1 MGATID
7 TGDAKG
13 RKSVNVELNIIPFID
28 VMACLTA
35 FLLVSAV
42 WVDISQ
48 LDIRPAGK
56 ARDVPLCEGDRCDDP
71 KLSLLVES
79 DRVWIGVSRVDEFQ
93 EVLNTPAGHDW
104 AKVEQL
110 LAVHKRSSFFEQHT
124 DIEVAASSTATAPIP
139 YGELI
144 AAMDTA
150 RHAGFLDVGL
160 TDPNGLSAR
169 PIR

>member
-7 TGDAKG
+7 TGDNKG

-42 WVDISQ
+42 WVNIAR
-48 LDIRPAGK
+48 LDVRPAGK
-56 ARDVPLCEGDRCDDP
+56 ARDVPVCDDGDCDRP
-71 KLSLLVES
+71 KLSMLVER

-93 EVLNTPAGHDW
+93 EVPNTSAGPDW
-104 AKVEQL
+104 SKVGQL
-110 LAVHKRSSFFEQHT
+110 LAAHKRSSFFDRHA
-124 DIEVAASSTATAPIP
+124 DIEVAANSTSAAPIP
-139 YGELI
+139 YSELI

-150 RHAGFLDVGL
+150 VQAGFVDVGL
-160 TDPNGLSAR
+160 TDPAGLSAR